1 MPGAARQGRSHRA
14 QRAAK
19 RRKRQRLSTGG
30 RGSDTGTATADR
42 MPRSQCGPARLR
54 VWDARRTATRRAA
67 KGHPAQR
74 VAAGASALAHK
85 LDRQTV
91 RQGAQLAEARKE
103 RGGAG
108 GRILFPALLTC
119 PQIDFNGMGLV
130 IPRQA
135 YITTV

>member
-1 MPGAARQGRSHRA
+1 MGAATACDWRQGQRHGNGNRRQDAKEPGRPRRA
-14 QRAAK
+14 SVQA
-19 RRKRQRLSTGG
+19 
-30 RGSDTGTATADR
+30 
-42 MPRSQCGPARLR
+42 
-54 VWDARRTATRRAA
+54 ARRTATRRAA

-119 PQIDFNGMGLV
+119 PQIDFNGMGRV
-130 IPRQA
+130 IPRTA
-135 YITTV
+135 YITPV